1 MHCIGNLITSLGGNF
16 MFQLLGF
23 IGSIVTRVVES
34 QNLRDVEVT
43 KSNNKTRIELA
54 KTLLEGAALIGTMAL
69 SAYYSCKSNNSTD
82 NNSSSRLLLKSD
94 SYEPTNLSNEEEKT
108 YIK

>member
-1 MHCIGNLITSLGGNF
+1 

-23 IGSIVTRVVES
+23 IGSVVTRVVES

-54 KTLLEGAALIGTMAL
+54 KTLLEGAALIGTMTL

-94 SYEPTNLSNEEEKT
+94 SYEPTNLSNEEEKS
-108 YIK
+108 YIN

>member
-1 MHCIGNLITSLGGNF
+1 

-69 SAYYSCKSNNSTD
+69 SAYYGCKSNNSTD
-82 NNSSSRLLLKSD
+82 NNSSSRLLLKSG
-94 SYEPTNLSNEEEKT
+94 SYEPTNLSNEEEKS

>member
-1 MHCIGNLITSLGGNF
+1 

-23 IGSIVTRVVES
+23 IGSVVTRVVES

-69 SAYYSCKSNNSTD
+69 SAYYGCKSNNATD

-94 SYEPTNLSNEEEKT
+94 SYEPTNLSNEEEKY